1 MEKIS
6 IKLLV
11 ILAIWSTILIA
22 QDNCISKLMINSTDS
37 SAVIYIDGKMIGY
50 GTVKADVSKGKHII
64 YSKSDIRKWNAHEV
78 YDSVLIEDCGIEKHI
93 NLSFSKPVY
102 LSSDPINAQVYYK
115 DSLIGTT
122 PLYLSSEIS
131 QVDLKKK
138 DYRTEKVGLENLSPN
153 NSTIK
158 LDFIG
163 KGNRNNFFRTNM
175 FKILLGSAV
184 VLGGAAAYYK
194 LKANDFFDDYNRT
207 GKPSALDNTNKYDKI
222 SGIAFGALQVNFGV
236 ILYYLLTEE

>member
-1 MEKIS
+1 M
-6 IKLLV
+6 
-11 ILAIWSTILIA
+11 AIWSTFLIA
-22 QDNCISKLMINSTDS
+22 QDNCISKLILNSSDS
-37 SAVIYIDGKMIGY
+37 LAVIYIDGKMMGY
-50 GTVKADVSKGKHII
+50 GTVVADVSKGKHMI
-64 YSKSDIRKWNAHEV
+64 YSKSDMRKWNAHEIR
-78 YDSVLIEDCGIEKHI
+78 DSVLIEGCGIEKRI
-93 NLSFSKPVY
+93 NLSFNKQIY
-102 LSSDPINAQVYYK
+102 LSSDPINAQVYYR

-138 DYRTEKVGLENLSPN
+138 DYRTEKVGLEHLLTN

-184 VLGGAAAYYK
+184 VLGGTAAYYK
-194 LKANDFFDDYNRT
+194 LKANDYFDDYNRT

-236 ILYYLLTEE
+236 ILYYLLTEQ